1 MDGNLV
7 KSCYNINDQ
16 FDFVNTKLL
25 EYINICAPIKVD
37 KIPAKY
43 VIRENWMRN
52 GLPQSSLNLQNMRKR
67 ETGKTNSNLY
77 KSYRNLY
84 NRLVRIVKTMHC
96 TSLIDRYKGDV
107 AKTWQVLNDITGKR
121 KKVNFVI
128 LSTLIVYRI
137 MMPMT
142 SVMHF
147 VVILLILDSNVPQ
160 R

>member
-1 MDGNLV
+1 
-7 KSCYNINDQ
+7 
-16 FDFVNTKLL
+16 
-25 EYINICAPIKVD
+25 
-37 KIPAKY
+37 
-43 VIRENWMRN
+43 
-52 GLPQSSLNLQNMRKR
+52 
-67 ETGKTNSNLY
+67 
-77 KSYRNLY
+77 
-84 NRLVRIVKTMHC
+84 MHH
-96 TSLIDRYKGDV
+96 TALIDRHKGDV

>member
-1 MDGNLV
+1 M
-7 KSCYNINDQ
+7 
-16 FDFVNTKLL
+16 TKGLL
-25 EYINICAPIKVD
+25 
-37 KIPAKY
+37 
-43 VIRENWMRN
+43 
-52 GLPQSSLNLQNMRKR
+52 QSSLNLQNMRKR

-77 KSYRNLY
+77 KSYIHLY
-84 NRLVRIVKTMHC
+84 NRLVRIAKNMQD

-128 LSTLIVYRI
+128 LSTVIVYRL

-147 VVILLILDSNVPQ
+147 VVILLTS
-160 R
+160 

>member
-1 MDGNLV
+1 MTKGLL
-7 KSCYNINDQ
+7 Q
-16 FDFVNTKLL
+16 F
-25 EYINICAPIKVD
+25 
-37 KIPAKY
+37 
-43 VIRENWMRN
+43 
-52 GLPQSSLNLQNMRKR
+52 SLNWQNMRKR

-84 NRLVRIVKTMHC
+84 NRLIRIAKTMHY
-96 TSLIDRYKGDV
+96 TALIDRCKGDV

-128 LSTLIVYRI
+128 LSTLIVYRLMI
-137 MMPMT
+137 SMT
-142 SVMHF
+142 SVMQF